1 MYIIWIYI
9 PQFYGSITCS
19 IFFTWIHNGNGFPLL
34 VPPKQ
39 LWTTYIYKW
48 FCFLRFYKWHIK
60 FQSIS
65 HLFYLTAPFL
75 MVKSHVKQSNL
86 IHWISSV
93 KDHEFHDCSLVKST
107 KIRREIRVSP
117 GSPTS
122 AAPEP
127 APRPW
132 SPKPPGA
139 HPHVLPVCI
148 FVLIIYYKCII
159 IHIYIYS
166 ALLKMYDTHI
176 YIYIYL
182 RI

>member
-1 MYIIWIYI
+1 MNIYSSI
-9 PQFYGSITCS
+9 FHGSITCS
-19 IFFTWIHNGNGFPLL
+19 IFFTWIHDGNGFPLL
-34 VPPKQ
+34 VPPKIVMNNLHLQ
-39 LWTTYIYKW
+39 VIFFK
-48 FCFLRFYKWHIK
+48 RFYKWHIK

-65 HLFYLTAPFL
+65 HLFYLTAPFF

-93 KDHEFHDCSLVKST
+93 KDPEFHDCSLVKST

-127 APRPW
+127 APSPW

-159 IHIYIYS
+159 
-166 ALLKMYDTHI
+166 
-176 YIYIYL
+176 YIYI
-182 RI
+182 